1 VNLPGPIAQALY
13 LDAGWAIV
21 LAAVA
26 IALLGGRGARPG
38 ATLAACAAA
47 AVAVSLPGPW
57 SPSFWLG
64 MAFQY
69 PSPMLLALAGL
80 GLLRRLRP
88 AGPAGTARPGRAPRA
103 AADAAPLLSTLP
115 AATLL
120 AIAIALYAGAFAFV
134 PYDAYALGYLRFSG
148 PAIATVLVLA
158 WTALDRRSAPACA
171 ALAAAAAL
179 HAATRLP
186 SGNAWD
192 ALLDP
197 FLAAWAAFV
206 VLCAVRERLRRRAP
220 ALITE
225 SVGERA

>member
-1 VNLPGPIAQALY
+1 VNLPAPTLQALY

-21 LAAVA
+21 LAAL
-26 IALLGGRGARPG
+26 ALLPLGRHGTRPR
-38 ATLAACAAA
+38 AVLVACVGA
-47 AVAVSLPGPW
+47 AVAVSLPAPW

-69 PSPMLLALAGL
+69 PSLMLVALAAL
-80 GLLRRLRP
+80 ALLRRLQGGG
-88 AGPAGTARPGRAPRA
+88 AARSGRAR
-103 AADAAPLLSTLP
+103 ADASPLLSPLP
-115 AATLL
+115 AATLAAL
-120 AIAIALYAGAFAFV
+120 ALALYAGTFAFV
-134 PYDAYALGYLRFSG
+134 PYDPYALGYERFSG
-148 PAIATVLVLA
+148 PAIATVLVVLWA
-158 WTALDRRSAPACA
+158 ALDRRSAPACL

-206 VLCAVRERLRRRAP
+206 VLCAVRERLRRP
-220 ALITE
+220 AAILITE

>member
-1 VNLPGPIAQALY
+1 VNLPGPSAQALY

-21 LAAVA
+21 LAALA
-26 IALLGGRGARPG
+26 LALLGRRGAGPR
-38 ATLAACAAA
+38 ATLAACVGA
-47 AVAVSLPGPW
+47 AVAVSLPAPW

-69 PSPMLLALAGL
+69 PSLMLVALAAL

-88 AGPAGTARPGRAPRA
+88 AA
-103 AADAAPLLSTLP
+103 AARATPDAAPLLSALP

-120 AIAIALYAGAFAFV
+120 AIAIVLYAGAFAFV
-134 PYDAYALGYLRFSG
+134 PVDPYALGFLRFGG
-148 PAIATVLVLA
+148 PAIATVLALSWA
-158 WTALDRRSAPACA
+158 ALDRRSAGACL
-171 ALAAAAAL
+171 ALAAATAL

-206 VLCAVRERLRRRAP
+206 VLCAVRERLRRPAP
-220 ALITE
+220 TLITE